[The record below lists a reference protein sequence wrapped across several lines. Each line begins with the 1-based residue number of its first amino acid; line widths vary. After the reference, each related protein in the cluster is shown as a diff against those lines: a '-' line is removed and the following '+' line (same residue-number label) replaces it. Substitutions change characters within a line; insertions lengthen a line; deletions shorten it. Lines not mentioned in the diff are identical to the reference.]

1 MGPIVPILIIC
12 GVIALIVVIAVFAH
26 LAEKKRTEDLRL
38 QAGRLG
44 LTTFQEEAPAPLAG
58 FHHFPLFNRGHS
70 KRIRNLMEGSVD
82 EIRVAV
88 FDYHFTVG
96 GGKSQTVHH
105 QTVCAVCDRR
115 LRLPVFDLKP
125 ESIWNK
131 LGALFGYEDI
141 DFEEHPEFSRKYF
154 LSGVG
159 EAAVRALFRPEV
171 RDNLEKRDGLSLEG
185 AGDRFICF
193 RTNVRVEPGKIE
205 SLTRETLE
213 TLVLFRPEEEA
224 SKPLAG

>member
-1 MGPIVPILIIC
+1 
-12 GVIALIVVIAVFAH
+12 
-26 LAEKKRTEDLRL
+26 
-38 QAGRLG
+38 
-44 LTTFQEEAPAPLAG
+44 
-58 FHHFPLFNRGHS
+58 
-70 KRIRNLMEGSVD
+70 MEGSVD
-82 EIRVAV
+82 GIRVAV

-96 GGKSQTVHH
+96 GGKSQTVYH

-171 RDNLEKRDGLSLEG
+171 RDTLEKRDGLSLEG

-193 RTNVRVEPGKIE
+193 RANVRVEPGEIE
-205 SLTRETLE
+205 NLTRETLE
-213 TLVLFRPEEEA
+213 TLVCSGRRRNRASPLPDDGLLRETHQALPVFTERWTSGARGGDVGRPGC
-224 SKPLAG
+224 PCGRHPRHPGRVLAIRAVSGRSRAQ

>member
-1 MGPIVPILIIC
+1 MELLVAILIIF
-12 GVIALIVVIAVFAH
+12 GFVVVAMVFSH
-26 LAEKKRTEDLRL
+26 FAEKKRTEDLRL

-82 EIRVAV
+82 GIRVAV

-96 GGKSQTVHH
+96 GGKSQTVYH

-171 RDNLEKRDGLSLEG
+171 RDNLEKRAGLSLEG

-193 RTNVRVEPGKIE
+193 RTNVRVEPGEIE
-205 SLTRETLE
+205 NLTREALE
-213 TLVLFRPEEEA
+213 TLVLFRPEKESGE
-224 SKPLAG
+224 PLAG